1 VSFFSRMV
9 VAVAESAPVR
19 STFTNTR
26 AGKALVRRFVA
37 GDSLSDA
44 IGAARILNSQGM
56 KVSLDL
62 LGEEVHS
69 AEEVESALAAYVACL
84 DEIAANSINGN
95 VSIKLTQLG
104 LAFDPDLARATL
116 DRLAASAAR
125 LGLTVTIDMEDSTYT
140 QQTVDIYADAQPRHR
155 NLGLAL
161 QAYLYRTPDDLIR
174 LMPLEGHIRLCKGA
188 YVEPES
194 VAFTSTSEVDA
205 AFARLLNVLM
215 GYEEVTPAVATH
227 DPKLIGLT
235 RQLGGQRR
243 QPFEFQMLY
252 GVRPQAQK
260 ELAAAGYPVRIYVPY
275 GSRWYPY
282 LVRRLA
288 ERPANLGFF
297 LRALVSR

>member
-1 VSFFSRMV
+1 MSAFSRIV

-19 STFTNTR
+19 TTFTNTR

-37 GDSLSDA
+37 GDTLAEA
-44 IGAARILNSQGM
+44 IEAAKKLNRQGM

-62 LGEEVHS
+62 LGEEVNS
-69 AEEVESALAAYVACL
+69 ADEVEAALASYVACL
-84 DEIAANSINGN
+84 DEIAASSIDGN

-116 DRLAASAAR
+116 DRLAAAAAR
-125 LGLTVTIDMEDSTYT
+125 HGLTVTIDMEDSTYT
-140 QQTVDIYADAQPRHR
+140 AETVDIYADAQPRHG

-161 QAYLYRTPDDLIR
+161 QAYLYRSSDDLLR
-174 LMPLEGHIRLCKGA
+174 LMPLGGHLRLCKGA
-188 YVEPES
+188 YVEPEA
-194 VAFTSTSEVDA
+194 VAFQSTSEVDA
-205 AFARLLNVLM
+205 AFARLLSLLM
-215 GYEEVTPAVATH
+215 GFEDVMPAVATH
-227 DPKLIGLT
+227 DPKLIDLA
-235 RQLGGQRR
+235 RQLDRQRR
-243 QPFEFQMLY
+243 RPFEFQMLF
-252 GVRPQAQK
+252 GVRPQSQV
-260 ELAAAGYPVRIYVPY
+260 ELAAAGYQIRIYVPY